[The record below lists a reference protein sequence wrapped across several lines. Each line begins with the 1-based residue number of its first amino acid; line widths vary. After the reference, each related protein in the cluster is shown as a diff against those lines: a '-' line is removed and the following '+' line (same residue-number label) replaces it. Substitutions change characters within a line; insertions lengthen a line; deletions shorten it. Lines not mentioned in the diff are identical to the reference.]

1 MQNLPF
7 FFIIKLFPHFSG
19 AVFLLFL
26 LSKMRRK
33 MIENEVGT

>member
-1 MQNLPF
+1 MKNPPF
-7 FFIIKLFPHFSG
+7 FLYYQAFSALFG
-19 AVFLLFL
+19 ADFLLFL